1 MEDKRDLLI
10 VERWMEKPPS
20 LETRAGMPVKE
31 HYGPEDLEDIN
42 YDKDLG
48 KPGEYP
54 FTRGIHKS
62 MYRGKIWTRRLFCG
76 VGTPEYTNKKLKY
89 QLEHGQSGI
98 IITPDMPTNHGGVDP
113 DHPIAK
119 GFAAIQGAPI
129 HCIEDTDV
137 MFDGIDLNHVSVA
150 FQWNNMSALVTL
162 ACFLASAQKKGYDI
176 STLRGSI
183 INEPL
188 HSFLSNPSAPFESLE
203 LQKKICVDII
213 EYCTKNMPF
222 WHPQVINGYDM
233 SQTGINA
240 YQELGFSLALA
251 KTYIRDALKRG
262 LEIDQFGGRIM
273 LVFTSDMDF
282 LEQIAKLRAARRCWA
297 KMMRE
302 EFGAKDIKVCR
313 PFITVHTDGASLTA
327 QQPVNNVVRITLEV
341 LAAVFGGVQSIDP
354 CGYDEAHCIPS
365 YEAALTSLN
374 IQNIIALESNVV
386 NTADPLGGS
395 YYLESLTNE
404 VEKQANAYLEKIEAL
419 GGIIPA
425 IESGWVEK
433 ETTEAAIKREEEVAK
448 KKRVVVGV
456 NELVIPK
463 EQEVPIPIVREPW
476 LEDGAEDDLV
486 AIFRKFKESRDIE
499 KVKESLK
506 YVQEEAKKENNLVP
520 STIEAVKAK
529 ATMSEVIGVIR
540 EANGLSYD
548 PFKMIKNPFWEV
560 TND

>member
-1 MEDKRDLLI
+1 MNDKKDNLLI
-10 VERWMEKPPS
+10 VDRWLEKPAS
-20 LETRAGMPVKE
+20 LETRSGMPVKE
-31 HYGPEDLEDIN
+31 HYGPEDLRDFN

-54 FTRGIHKS
+54 FTRGIHPN

-89 QLEHGQSGI
+89 QIEHGQSGI
-98 IITPDMPTNHGGVDP
+98 IITPDMPTNHGGIDP
-113 DHPIAK
+113 DHPIAR

-129 HCIEDTDV
+129 HSIEDTDV
-137 MFDGIDLNHVSVA
+137 MFEGIDLNHVSVA

-162 ACFLASAQKKGYDI
+162 ACFIASAQKRGYDI
-176 STLRGSI
+176 ASLRGSI

-188 HSFLSNPSAPFESLE
+188 HSFFSNPSAPFENLE
-203 LQKKICVDII
+203 LQKKVCVDII

-251 KTYIRDALKRG
+251 KTYIRAALERG

-282 LEQIAKLRAARRCWA
+282 LEQIAKLRAARRIWA
-297 KMMRE
+297 RMMRE
-302 EFGAKDIKVCR
+302 EFGARDIRVCR

-327 QQPVNNVVRITLEV
+327 QQPVNNIVRITLDV
-341 LAAVFGGVQSIDP
+341 LAAVLGGVQSIDP

-395 YYLESLTNE
+395 YYLECLTNE
-404 VEKQANAYLEKIEAL
+404 VEKQAKAYLQKIEAL

-425 IESGWVEK
+425 IESGWVHK
-433 ETTEAAIKREEEVAK
+433 ETREAATKREEEIAE
-448 KKRVVVGV
+448 KKRIVVGV
-456 NELVIPK
+456 NELAIPK
-463 EQEVPIPIVREPW
+463 EQEVPIPISRDAW
-476 LEDGAEDDLV
+476 LDGLAEKELV
-486 AIFRKFKESRDIE
+486 DIFRKFKESRNIQD
-499 KVKESLK
+499 VKESLK
-506 YVQEEAKKENNLVP
+506 YVQEEVKKEKNLMF
-520 STIEAVKAK
+520 STIEAVKAR
-529 ATMSEVIGVIR
+529 ATMSEIIGVIR
-540 EANGLSYD
+540 EAYGLPYD
-548 PFKMIKNPFWEV
+548 PFNMIKNPF
-560 TND
+560 